1 MWNIKGKVHTK
12 KRKFGRLSPPRWW
25 TLSWSTKDFWSFTAK
40 QCRSI
45 LLQRSRWENNNWKK
59 TKKWLCTAHL
69 SLNPRFQKPR
79 VDKLINWIR
88 RNLCWTSSGEDALA
102 WLCMKGVKK
111 KKKNIFQ
118 NHFGISGASGILDYA
133 GQAKL
138 SHFVFDFCFYLL
150 ESFGRMLQ
158 GFVNYKTSPDF
169 QSAWEVMFLK
179 SRMGPARCTVFFP
192 KAHHRCIWIRNI
204 RFFFFYT
211 NIKINNGSGFGL
223 SAVMT
228 ECCHAKLKHNILLQL
243 AWGTALAQVMANLV
257 TAQACHRAPTL
268 QDGGSLSAGWFVP
281 KTRPAKASQH
291 RSYPTTTFLCSR
303 SNVSRYLYITSVWWF
318 FFFTGS
324 CVFPKFHLSASEWE
338 CEGISYDITLTGMWK
353 WAHTLIYSQRNTQ
366 RHSSLLSL

>member
-1 MWNIKGKVHTK
+1 
-12 KRKFGRLSPPRWW
+12 
-25 TLSWSTKDFWSFTAK
+25 
-40 QCRSI
+40 
-45 LLQRSRWENNNWKK
+45 
-59 TKKWLCTAHL
+59 
-69 SLNPRFQKPR
+69 
-79 VDKLINWIR
+79 
-88 RNLCWTSSGEDALA
+88 
-102 WLCMKGVKK
+102 
-111 KKKNIFQ
+111 
-118 NHFGISGASGILDYA
+118 
-133 GQAKL
+133 
-138 SHFVFDFCFYLL
+138 
-150 ESFGRMLQ
+150 MLQ
-158 GFVNYKTSPDF
+158 HCFAVKLRKGFVNYKTSPDF

-179 SRMGPARCTVFFP
+179 SRMGPASCTVFFP

-211 NIKINNGSGFGL
+211 NIIINNGSGFGL

-318 FFFTGS
+318 FFFYRQLCFSKISPFSERVRMRGHFLWHNPDRNVKVSPHTHLLTKKHTTPQLTSLSLASAPVFCGS
-324 CVFPKFHLSASEWE
+324 CLETMSQLDAHLRLASVYKCLGLLHLFFFFFTLELGQCYTVTIRLWE
-338 CEGISYDITLTGMWK
+338 SFKIF
-353 WAHTLIYSQRNTQ
+353 AH
-366 RHSSLLSL
+366 LLPCGCT